1 MGIVMKVLPVL
12 TASAVGGV
20 MPAVSISSAYATAA
34 EPIFQVH
41 STVSLE
47 SVSFPEPEESR
58 NLEDVAVEEGTS
70 DETDVIESDT
80 PASEIEVQSQVIE
93 AEVPAEPEVAVS

>member
-1 MGIVMKVLPVL
+1 MKVLPVL

-20 MPAVSISSAYATAA
+20 MAAVSISSAYATAA